1 MCSNDCHNMGYAII
15 FLLVVM
21 VVINVLVKK
30 RK

>member
-1 MCSNDCHNMGYAII
+1 MFDNDLHNMGYAII

-21 VVINVLVKK
+21 VVVKVLEKK